1 MHIRIVTHLAEL
13 LEMHFDASIG
23 CTVTRAFRTWLH
35 DRTVLLSYPNYHIES
50 LTHFF
55 IDNHPSIYAFI
66 RAAFLNYI
74 FLLSCMLTYDTTEK

>member
-1 MHIRIVTHLAEL
+1 MLALVARLLGL
-13 LEMHFDASIG
+13 LEHG
-23 CTVTRAFRTWLH
+23 CTI
-35 DRTVLLSYPNYHIES
+35 VLLSYPNYHIES